1 MSWGKQLVDAL
12 SQVQFSLAAASP
24 QGLASLVS
32 RFYILVYYTC
42 LYIYNIYFCQ
52 YIYIYI
58 YLLYIYIFICI
69 LYIYIYTY
77 LCFLF
82 GMLLECYC

>member
-1 MSWGKQLVDAL
+1 VDAL

-42 LYIYNIYFCQ
+42 QYIYIIFIFAN
-52 YIYIYI
+52 IYIYI
-58 YLLYIYIFICI
+58 YLFII
-69 LYIYIYTY
+69 YIYIYMY
-77 LCFLF
+77 IIYIYIPIYVFSLGC
-82 GMLLECYC
+82 C